1 MHSRLKLV
9 LGGLSLAALV
19 TVAALPG
26 LFSNYPRGYQDTL
39 RSIEAPD
46 GTVEWRFAP
55 ESPSDA
61 YLFGTDNYGYDIH
74 TRILW
79 GLRWTL
85 VCVFVVALSRT
96 LVGGTLGIARTLA
109 FGKGGPVRSASPL
122 AVIPSF
128 VFVFFLIYPLT
139 INSPLGSRRL
149 FLFQC
154 AVMTMFDLGGIITS
168 ISLKTEAILKAPF
181 VEGAVSCGAGRG
193 WIARFHL
200 LPFLAA
206 DLLEAFATQT
216 VAVLQLVGRLGVFSL
231 FVGGT
236 VMTLDPVILSSAT
249 GEIAG
254 LIGQYRGRLQ
264 GAKWMLLYPLGTYL
278 VVLGSLRLFVSGLH
292 DQLKKLDSVFY

>member
-1 MHSRLKLV
+1 MRSKLKLA
-9 LGGLSLAALV
+9 LGALSLDALL
-19 TVAALPG
+19 ALAVFPG
-26 LFSNYPRGYQDTL
+26 VFASYPRGYQDTL

-55 ESPSDA
+55 EAPSEH
-61 YLFGTDNYGYDIH
+61 YLFGTDNYGYDLH
-74 TRILW
+74 TRLIW

-85 VCVFVVALSRT
+85 ACVFVVALSRT
-96 LVGGTLGIARTLA
+96 LVGGTLGVVRTLA
-109 FGKGGPVRSASPL
+109 LGRGGQVRSASPL

-128 VFVFFLIYPLT
+128 VFIFFLIYPLT

-154 AVMTMFDLGGIITS
+154 AVMTAFDLGGIISS
-168 ISLKTEAILKAPF
+168 ISLKTEAILKTPY

-200 LPFLAA
+200 LPFLAS

-236 VMTLDPVILSSAT
+236 VMTLDPVMLSSVT

-264 GAKWMLLYPLGTYL
+264 GARWMLLYPLGAYL
-278 VVLGSLRLFVSGLH
+278 LVLGSLRLFISGLH
-292 DQLKKLDSVFY
+292 DELAKLDHVYY